1 MLKRIATA
9 RSEWTVK
16 HKKKASYKT
25 DYIVPDL
32 IDFFLA
38 MIEKRSKHRLKKDIF
53 IFVKRI
59 VLTEN
64 WFVVSNFGKFSKHHT
79 EKEGSGHLYFLIKTK
94 VKFTVFRTF

>member
-38 MIEKRSKHRLKKDIF
+38 MIEKRSKRKLIKGIF
-53 IFVKRI
+53 IFVKNCC
-59 VLTEN
+59 TN
-64 WFVVSNFGKFSKHHT
+64 
-79 EKEGSGHLYFLIKTK
+79 
-94 VKFTVFRTF
+94 